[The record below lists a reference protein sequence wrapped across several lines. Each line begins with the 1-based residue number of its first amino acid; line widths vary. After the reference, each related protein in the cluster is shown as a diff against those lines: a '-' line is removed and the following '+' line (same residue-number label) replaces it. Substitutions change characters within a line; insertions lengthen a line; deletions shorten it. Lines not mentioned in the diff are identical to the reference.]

1 MLKRLVEIS
10 RPVLWVN
17 TIGTTVMAMW
27 LGGDLWRWD
36 IIPFLIWV
44 TFPFNLLIYGI
55 NDIFDQETDN
65 INARKG
71 GMEGAKI
78 SPSEVRPIFIGVAL
92 TNIPFLIY
100 FAFTVPIA
108 AMGWILAYSLFSTS
122 THPRHLD
129 SKLARFG
136 IRSLTP
142 TMPSHWCSSHWPLE
156 TNHFGL
162 RQLV

>member
-10 RPVLWVN
+10 RPVLWIN

-71 GMEGAKI
+71 GMEGQD
-78 SPSEVRPIFIGVAL
+78 
-92 TNIPFLIY
+92 
-100 FAFTVPIA
+100 FAFRGKANLYWRCPNQHPVYD
-108 AMGWILAYSLFSTS
+108 LLRLYSSNCCDG
-122 THPRHLD
+122 LD
-129 SKLARFG
+129 
-136 IRSLTP
+136 
-142 TMPSHWCSSHWPLE
+142 
-156 TNHFGL
+156 FGL
-162 RQLV
+162 CAFLLLLLLATI